1 MSILDFKFTS
11 KIGNFSLSAS
21 SEFNEGI
28 NFMWGR
34 SGNGKT
40 TLLNSLAGF
49 LKPSE
54 GEITF
59 SNKLIFSTN
68 QNINLSPENRNISY
82 VQQDEVLFDNMN
94 VLRNIEFGF
103 NLLNLRH
110 IWDEFWAIFVVIF
123 SHSFM
128 VFKVALC
135 DYLR

>member
-103 NLLNLRH
+103 NLLNDTQKKITPSECL
-110 IWDEFWAIFVVIF
+110 EIFDITFCISSKIVVPWPI
-123 SHSFM
+123 
-128 VFKVALC
+128 
-135 DYLR
+135 